1 MTLHR
6 LGLVD
11 RLGTSVLTING
22 LESVLALV
30 EKRVGEVDRW
40 TTSDQK
46 HRWLAT
52 ALLAIEP
59 RLRRLRGYQ
68 ALPSLRTALKQELT
82 KATGGM
88 VA

>member
-1 MTLHR
+1 MSLAT
-6 LGLVD
+6 
-11 RLGTSVLTING
+11 TNG

-30 EKRVGEVDRW
+30 EQRAGKVDRW

-52 ALLAIEP
+52 ALLEIEP
-59 RLRRLRGYQ
+59 RLRRLRGYR
-68 ALPSLRTALKQELT
+68 APRHLRAAFQQSTVTVNDGL
-82 KATGGM
+82 